1 MDSGAP
7 TPNVDTNAAASGSS
21 SRNHT
26 ELVGCPFAVL
36 ESDPGVFTSLTRKLG
51 IRGLEVVEVYGIDPH
66 EIDHLGPRGLIFCF
80 LWRKDN
86 HRPTDFEDPAA
97 ERVWF
102 ANQLIDDACAS
113 LAILNIALN
122 CPEVDIG
129 DELKLFRADTE
140 RMTPEMK
147 GLAIS
152 NLALIREAHNSLA
165 RPADRRGTLNAIS
178 DVTMNAK
185 NKKPKNPPKSP
196 SSKRSKA
203 IEKSRKAKAD
213 AEPETTEEAYHFIGY
228 VPAYGKVWE
237 LDGLKSG
244 PLEVGELPDPAST
257 SINGWM
263 DIARPALKMKM
274 QKYGSDE
281 TGNIKFS
288 LLALVADRYQA
299 VSDDLEMLKRVKTSL
314 ERRMTEVFPEG
325 WAQKVDPV
333 LLASSTEVFTTLAQ
347 PAENGRPFAPDFG
360 LRKQTK
366 ELEILKMAA
375 CDLPSAWEGCIN
387 SAMSAKVLV
396 EEEIAKSTQA
406 NTDHIKRTHDYEPF
420 ITHAVECIHREG
432 LLNPLLGVDED
443 GKKLRKKTKPSL

>member
-1 MDSGAP
+1 MYSKLCLDEGAG
-7 TPNVDTNAAASGSS
+7 NIKSRSHSGSPQL
-21 SRNHT
+21 T
-26 ELVGCPFAVL
+26 CPVCFVL
-36 ESDPGVFTSLTRKLG
+36 MYSNGTTVLQ
-51 IRGLEVVEVYGIDPH
+51 
-66 EIDHLGPRGLIFCF
+66 
-80 LWRKDN
+80 
-86 HRPTDFEDPAA
+86 
-97 ERVWF
+97 RV
-102 ANQLIDDACAS
+102 
-113 LAILNIALN
+113 
-122 CPEVDIG
+122 
-129 DELKLFRADTE
+129 
-140 RMTPEMK
+140 
-147 GLAIS
+147 
-152 NLALIREAHNSLA
+152 

-325 WAQKVDPV
+325 WAQKVRCLPPPRYLYVVID
-333 LLASSTEVFTTLAQ
+333 
-347 PAENGRPFAPDFG
+347 
-360 LRKQTK
+360 
-366 ELEILKMAA
+366 EL
-375 CDLPSAWEGCIN
+375 PG
-387 SAMSAKVLV
+387 
-396 EEEIAKSTQA
+396 
-406 NTDHIKRTHDYEPF
+406 
-420 ITHAVECIHREG
+420 
-432 LLNPLLGVDED
+432 
-443 GKKLRKKTKPSL
+443 